1 MEQPKEQTAAI
12 LTQILFS
19 KLSPRFF
26 DKYTEY
32 EMQSEFIRDEIMK
45 VYHDFLEKID
55 KHYNEK
61 KSKNLPD

>member
-1 MEQPKEQTAAI
+1 MEQTKEQTAAI

-45 VYHDFLEKID
+45 VYHDFLERINRQHKE
-55 KHYNEK
+55 EK
-61 KSKNLPD
+61 K